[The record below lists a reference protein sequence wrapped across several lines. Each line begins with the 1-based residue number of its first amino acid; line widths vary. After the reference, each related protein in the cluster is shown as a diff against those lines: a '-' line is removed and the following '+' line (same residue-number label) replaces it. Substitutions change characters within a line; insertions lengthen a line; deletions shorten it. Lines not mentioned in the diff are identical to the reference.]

1 MVGSLHRVMVPA
13 EQIPIVDTLGCNAL
27 MNMIPDLAQQISN
40 LDVKVT
46 GVWRD
51 RSRYVFDVQLSSA
64 AILDNVRVDVSK
76 DMMESKTLDLLE
88 SMPLL
93 KL

>member
-13 EQIPIVDTLGCNAL
+13 EQIPIVDNLGCTAL
-27 MNMIPDLAQQISN
+27 KNMIPDLTQKIPD
-40 LDVKVT
+40 LEVKVT

-51 RSRYVFDVQLSSA
+51 SSRYVFDVQLSSA
-64 AILDNVRVDVSK
+64 AVLDEVRVEVSK
-76 DMMESKTLDLLE
+76 DMMESTTLDLLE